1 MDFPIQSLID
11 EEQAEAWV
19 LNHFHP
25 EGLYCPKCQASVSEA
40 RNFRKTETSGLQVY
54 RCKDCQS
61 IYNLYSGTV
70 FAGSQFRPSQVVLLL
85 RGVCQ
90 GVSSAQLARELE
102 ISGQTVLSIRRK
114 LQTSAEEIQ
123 PEDALPDA
131 EVETD
136 EMFQNAGE
144 KGDKHVDA
152 SDPPRRRGNKRR
164 GHGNPYDNDR
174 PPIVGTKGRESH
186 LLRLRLVHRTDAAT
200 LSAHVHQ
207 FTLPTATVYT
217 DGWRGYN
224 PIQCTRKI
232 VLHKDGEWAR
242 DADGD
247 GLYEIHT
254 NTIEGVWTTVRNFLR
269 PFRGVHKKFL
279 SNYIAI
285 CEFVMNLKSV
295 SVDFISKLV
304 KSTYS

>member
-1 MDFPIQSLID
+1 MDFPIHSLIN
-11 EEQAEAWV
+11 EAQAEAWV

-40 RNFRKTETSGLQVY
+40 RPFRKTQTSGLQVY
-54 RCKDCQS
+54 RCKHCQS

-70 FAGSQFRPSQVVLLL
+70 FAGTQFRPSQVVLLL

-90 GVSSAQLARELE
+90 GVSSSQLARELD
-102 ISGQTVLSIRRK
+102 IARQTVLSIRRK
-114 LQTSAEEIQ
+114 LQASAETSQ
-123 PEDALPDA
+123 PSEALRDA

-144 KGDKHVDA
+144 KGDKHVA
-152 SDPPRRRGNKRR
+152 PSDPPRRRGNKRR
-164 GHGNPYDNDR
+164 GHGTYEKDR
-174 PPIVGTKGRESH
+174 PPIVGTKGRESG
-186 LLRLRLVHRTDAAT
+186 LLRLRLVHQTDAAT

-207 FTLPTATVYT
+207 FTLPTTTVYT

-224 PIQCTRKI
+224 HIQRTREI

-247 GLYEIHT
+247 GLYEVHT
-254 NTIEGVWTTVRNFLR
+254 NTIEGVWTTLRNFLR

-279 SNYIAI
+279 AGYIAI
-285 CEFVMNLKSV
+285 CEFAMNLKSV

-304 KSTYS
+304 KSTDS

>member
-11 EEQAEAWV
+11 EEQAQAWV

-25 EGLYCPKCQASVSEA
+25 EGLCCPKCQASVREA
-40 RNFRKTETSGLQVY
+40 RNFRKTKTSGLQVY
-54 RCKDCQS
+54 RCKRCQH

-70 FAGSQFRPSQVVLLL
+70 FAHTQFRPSQVVLLL

-90 GVSSAQLARELE
+90 GVSSSQLARELD
-102 ISGQTVLSIRRK
+102 IARQTVLAIRRK
-114 LQTSAEEIQ
+114 LQASAEQIQ
-123 PEDALPDA
+123 PSDALPDA

-144 KGDKHVDA
+144 KGDKHRDP

-164 GHGNPYDNDR
+164 GHGTYDNDR
-174 PPIVGTKGRESH
+174 PPIVGTKGRESG
-186 LLRLRLVHRTDAAT
+186 LMRLRLVRHTDVAT

-224 PIQCTRKI
+224 HLQRSREI
-232 VLHKDGEWAR
+232 VFHKDGEWAR

-247 GLYEIHT
+247 GVNEVHT
-254 NTIEGVWTTVRNFLR
+254 NTIEGVWTTLRNFLR

-279 SNYIAI
+279 SGYIAI
-285 CEFVMNLKSV
+285 CEFAMNLKTV

>member
-11 EEQAEAWV
+11 EKQAEAWV
-19 LNHFHP
+19 LNHFHSQ
-25 EGLYCPKCQASVSEA
+25 GLCCPKCQASVSEA
-40 RNFRKTETSGLQVY
+40 RNFRKTATSGLQVY
-54 RCKDCQS
+54 RCKRCAS
-61 IYNLYSGTV
+61 PYNLYSQTV
-70 FAGSQFRPSQVVLLL
+70 FAGTQLRPSQVVLLL

-90 GVSSAQLARELE
+90 GVSSAQLGRELGL
-102 ISGQTVLSIRRK
+102 SRQTVLSLRRK
-114 LQTSAEEIQ
+114 LQSSAEQLQ

-144 KGDKHVDA
+144 KGDRHLDA

-164 GHGNPYDNDR
+164 GHGTYENDR
-174 PPIVGTKGRESH
+174 PPIVGTKGRESG
-186 LLRLRLVHRTDAAT
+186 LLRLRLVHQTDSVT
-200 LSAHVHQ
+200 LSEHVHS

-224 PIQCTRKI
+224 HIDRAREI
-232 VLHKDGEWAR
+232 VVHKDSEWAR

-247 GLYEIHT
+247 GIYEIHT
-254 NTIEGVWTTVRNFLR
+254 NTIEGVWTTLRNFLR

-279 SNYIAI
+279 AGYIAI
-285 CEFVMNLKSV
+285 SEFTMNLKSV
-295 SVDFISKLV
+295 TVDFISKLV

>member
-1 MDFPIQSLID
+1 MDFPIISLID
-11 EEQAEAWV
+11 EEQAQAWV

-25 EGLYCPKCQASVSEA
+25 QGLHCPKCQTGVAEA
-40 RNFRKTETSGLQVY
+40 RDFRKTATSGLQVY
-54 RCKDCQS
+54 RCKRCAS
-61 IYNLYSGTV
+61 VYNLYSGTV
-70 FAGSQFRPSQVVLLL
+70 FAGTQFRPSQVVLLL
-85 RGVCQ
+85 RGICQ
-90 GVSSAQLARELE
+90 GVSSSQLSRELG
-102 ISGQTVLSIRRK
+102 ISRQTVLSIRRK
-114 LQTSAEEIQ
+114 LHASAEAIQ
-123 PEDALPDA
+123 PQDALPDA

-144 KGDKHVDA
+144 KGDPHRDA

-164 GHGNPYDNDR
+164 GHGTYENDR
-174 PPIVGTKGRESH
+174 PPIVGTKGRESG
-186 LLRLRLVHRTDAAT
+186 LLRLRLVHHTDGPT
-200 LSAHVHQ
+200 LSEHVHA

-224 PIQCTRKI
+224 HIDRARMI
-232 VLHKDGEWAR
+232 VCHKDGEWAR

-247 GLYEIHT
+247 GIYETHT

-279 SNYIAI
+279 AGYIAI
-285 CEFVMNLKSV
+285 SEFIMNLKAV
-295 SVDFISKLV
+295 TVDFISKLV